1 MLCVRTRTVRT
12 YVWGARPPR
21 RSGSV
26 HNGTHS
32 LQVLALQ
39 SPMPRMHKVR
49 ARAGVWS
56 RKLSSRKQTTAAY
69 LMTQHTAW
77 APHVTSTRTTG
88 RRLDCYSHA
97 RDELYIR
104 ANSVE
109 ASTSTHEA

>member
-1 MLCVRTRTVRT
+1 MGSTPSAPFGL
-12 YVWGARPPR
+12 GAQWNTQP
-21 RSGSV
+21 S
-26 HNGTHS
+26 
-32 LQVLALQ
+32 
-39 SPMPRMHKVR
+39 SPGV
-49 ARAGVWS
+49 AIADAQNAQGLSAGGGVWR

-88 RRLDCYSHA
+88 RRLDCYAHA